1 MSAFGFLSPKTDE
14 SKEEPKSVESGGEEK
29 PASSF
34 SFLGKELFRFSP
46 IASDCSNSSTADFVG
61 SNRYKDFAERGD
73 TNGSGGG
80 AIKLEKAA
88 SSGRTVKKKK
98 KVAGNRVGF
107 DRSSAIDTPDNNATV
122 TSPVLQN
129 NSTANLTE
137 DENADTP
144 GPPISTPPETS
155 ATAALSIIPSFN
167 LNTRGTQRGKR
178 RSGFRGC
185 WGCV

>member
-34 SFLGKELFRFSP
+34 SFLGKKSSSASAPSP
-46 IASDCSNSSTADFVG
+46 PTVPIVAPQISLDQTDIRTSQ
-61 SNRYKDFAERGD
+61 KEGD

-107 DRSSAIDTPDNNATV
+107 DRSSAIDTPDTNATV

-144 GPPISTPPETS
+144 GPPISTPPRPPPP
-155 ATAALSIIPSFN
+155 LP
-167 LNTRGTQRGKR
+167 LNHPLLQ
-178 RSGFRGC
+178 SQY
-185 WGCV
+185 